1 MTTPDPDQPVTPT
14 RVLPAGE
21 AGQPESPTQATEP
34 ASSAASADDT
44 PTLRVKPDELSPLV
58 GKAVTVPVPT
68 LETAEP
74 SRPPARGS
82 ASVPVTQPLYPP
94 PAGWQPPAP
103 PRLGPKPPRFEPR
116 PEPPPVPATSGRSGP
131 PTITQAIFRPAQVPP
146 PVPVGPGVARGTTY
160 GSPAGRPRRRFLE
173 RLDSWLRGNPWLS
186 DSILAI
192 VLLLFMAPVSLA
204 LAVGTGMYAPPAPV
218 VALLVLIVLV
228 THGVVVVRRVMPITA
243 LIVVTA
249 ALAIKV
255 LITWVPFPSDL
266 LFLLVTYSV
275 CAYGRRPAG
284 AIAFGLG
291 IAGGM
296 AESIRI
302 AIGLS
307 GAFSRE
313 PSLALALFFLFM
325 FIVAAVFASWGL
337 GQFRRVRYAYFATL
351 EERAQRA
358 EAEREERAQ
367 RAVVEERNRIARE
380 MHDVVAHSLAVIVS
394 QAQGGQYAAKANPE
408 RATEVL
414 GTIADAGRQALADMR
429 GLLGVLRSNAPI
441 GRDAAVEN
449 RPQPALDELDEL
461 ITRVRD
467 SGLDVRHSEDGD
479 RKRLGP
485 TAELAVYRLVQESL
499 TNTLKHAGP
508 DAHAT
513 VVLHWA
519 PEALE
524 VTVADDGHGPKP
536 RDPDDPAS
544 GGHGLVGM
552 RERLSVVGGSVR
564 TGPRPGGGFQVQARL
579 PYRPT

>member
-1 MTTPDPDQPVTPT
+1 MPT
-14 RVLPAGE
+14 V
-21 AGQPESPTQATEP
+21 
-34 ASSAASADDT
+34 
-44 PTLRVKPDELSPLV
+44 RVKPDEVSPLV
-58 GKAVTVPVPT
+58 GRAVTVPVAT
-68 LETAEP
+68 LQTELP
-74 SRPPARGS
+74 PRPPARGS
-82 ASVPVTQPLYPP
+82 ASVPVNQARYPP
-94 PAGWQPPAP
+94 PPGWQP
-103 PRLGPKPPRFEPR
+103 PRLGPKPPRLNPPR
-116 PEPPPVPATSGRSGP
+116 VAPPPVPRPDRSGP
-131 PTITQAIFRPAQVPP
+131 PTITQAIFHPAQVPP
-146 PVPVGPGVARGTTY
+146 PVPVGPGVNRGTMY
-160 GSPAGRPRRRFLE
+160 GAPAGPGRPRPRFLE
-173 RLDSWLRGNPWLS
+173 RFDSWLRGNPWLS

-192 VLLLFMAPVSLA
+192 ILLLFMAPVSLA
-204 LAVGTGMYAPPAPV
+204 FAVGTGMYAPPAPV
-218 VALLVLIVLV
+218 IALLVLIVLV

-296 AESIRI
+296 AETIRI

-307 GAFSRE
+307 STFTQE

-351 EERAQRA
+351 EDRARRA

-429 GLLGVLRSNAPI
+429 GLLGVLRSNAPL
-441 GRDAAVEN
+441 GRDQLEN
-449 RPQPALDELDEL
+449 RPQPALDELEEL

-467 SGLDVRHSEDGD
+467 SGLDVQHDEDGD
-479 RKRLGP
+479 PKRLGP

-536 RDPDDPAS
+536 RDPDDPTS

-552 RERLSVVGGSVR
+552 RERLSVVGGSVQA
-564 TGPRPGGGFQVQARL
+564 GPRPGGGFQVRARL